1 MTAQKIEKS
10 EYVTLLPEVRNIVN
24 KVVEK
29 NMAEGIL
36 FSAGTDTSIIA
47 YEAIKFNPDL
57 KALTLEFEHGN
68 PQDKKYVEKMVEF
81 LKLNH
86 ELLVFGHNQVIDAA
100 EKVIEILKT
109 FDHMEVRNSVPVYI
123 GLTAIKQKGIKSVLT
138 GDALD
143 ELFGYPWQFHLSENK
158 LKKALSDMW
167 KIMQFSSVPLGK
179 AVGVEVKQP
188 YLDPLFMD
196 FAKNVPVRLKVNIEN
211 DVKYGKWLMRKAYE
225 NVLPKE
231 VVWRAKAPCEQGT
244 GTQVFPSYF
253 DEKIATEEFEEKKK
267 LYLEKDDVN
276 LSTKEQLVYY
286 EIFREKFGKPS
297 EVFKDKDGKQCP
309 NCKGYVSAKTTFCK
323 ICGAYP
329 I

>member
-1 MTAQKIEKS
+1 MTSKIEQS
-10 EYVTLLPEVRNIVN
+10 EYVNLLPEVRALVN
-24 KVVEK
+24 KVVQR

-47 YEAIKFNPDL
+47 YEAVKFDPDI
-57 KALTLEFEHGN
+57 KALTLEFEHGT
-68 PQDKKYVEKMVEF
+68 PKDKKYVEKMVEF

-86 ELLVFGHNQVIDAA
+86 ELLVFGHDEMVAAA
-100 EKVIEILKT
+100 EKVVEILKT

-123 GLTAIKQKGIKSVLT
+123 GLTAAKNSGIKSVFT

-143 ELFGYPWQFHLSENK
+143 ELFGYPWQFHLSEAEFK
-158 LKKALSDMW
+158 RELSNMW
-167 KIMQFSSVPLGK
+167 NVMHFSATPLGE
-179 AVGVEVKQP
+179 AAGVKVKQP

-196 FAKNVPVRLKVNIEN
+196 YAKNVPVKLKVNMEN
-211 DVKYGKWLMRKAYE
+211 GVKYGKWLMRKAYE
-225 NVLPKE
+225 GVIPND

-244 GTQVFPSYF
+244 GTEVLPRYF
-253 DEKIATEEFEEKKK
+253 DEKILDEKFEEKQK
-267 LYLEKDDVN
+267 LYRDKDGVN

-286 EIFREKFGKPS
+286 EVFRKNFGKPS
-297 EVFKDKDGKQCP
+297 EVYNDKSGKQCP
-309 NCKGYVSAKTTFCK
+309 NCKGYVSTKTKFCK